1 MCGMLAGGFGQF
13 LASPTDLVKVNIQM
27 DGKRMAE
34 GLQPRYDYA
43 ISKVLIFTQTFHRF
57 VIFGSCMCAD

>member
-43 ISKVLIFTQTFHRF
+43 INNI
-57 VIFGSCMCAD
+57 